1 MKKKI
6 YDVMNKIYGI
16 SMTVA
21 FFGGILPLIP
31 YGIAMIIGGETG
43 EKIALFLYND
53 YYPWIIGL
61 ASVSVVIGLI
71 AMYIGKQKGLSIKED
86 KKSNEKTEEKFE
98 K

>member
-6 YDVMNKIYGI
+6 YEVMNKIYGI

-31 YGIAMIIGGETG
+31 FAIAMIIGGETG

-86 KKSNEKTEEKFE
+86 KKSNEKTEEKSE

>member
-31 YGIAMIIGGETG
+31 FAIAMIIGGETG
-43 EKIALFLYND
+43 EKIALFLYNLLE
-53 YYPWIIGL
+53 YR
-61 ASVSVVIGLI
+61 
-71 AMYIGKQKGLSIKED
+71 
-86 KKSNEKTEEKFE
+86 KKLNGYEEEEKEE
-98 K
+98 KAEKKEKAGKAPDPEKEKIAEGCPKYE